1 MYKIYND
8 SINTSGNYTTLN
20 RLSKILKLPITDQ
33 IQDNIIGIHAY
44 KFGKKVI
51 NKSINY
57 ILIIGGTDIN
67 IDINDCEKKKIILQA
82 IDQAKYVICFNNYI
96 FEKVKKFNLGNLKV
110 IPQSVEHLKP
120 NNFNLIK
127 FISEK
132 YNIGNIN
139 KIFLLVGNIREVK
152 DPFYLKSMEKYFIEN
167 DIYIVY
173 IGKVIEGSYE
183 FKMPFIKIENLD
195 KKDIFSCYQQSD
207 GLINCSKSEGMSCSI
222 LEAMLYQCPVYARK
236 NEGNLSIVEDG
247 YNGYIFNSINEL
259 RKSLNKSTDITKKNA
274 YFYVCTCHNL
284 EIERNLYLKLTNYN
298 KN

>member
-44 KFGKKVI
+44 KFGEKVI
-51 NKSINY
+51 NKSINF

-67 IDINDCEKKKIILQA
+67 IDLYDNKKKEVILQA
-82 IDQAKYVICFNNYI
+82 ISQAKYVICFNNYI
-96 FEKVKKFNLGNLKV
+96 FEKVKKFNLGNLKI
-110 IPQSVEHLKP
+110 IPQTTQYVEP
-120 NNFNLIK
+120 SSFNLIK
-127 FISEK
+127 FLSER

-139 KIFLLVGNIREVK
+139 KIFLVVGNIREVK

-183 FKMPFIKIENLD
+183 FKMPFINIENLD

-222 LEAMLYQCPVYARK
+222 LEAMMYHCPVYARK

-247 YNGYIFNSINEL
+247 YNGYIFNSTNEL
-259 RKSLNKSTDITKKNA
+259 KKSLLKSTDVIKINA
-274 YFYVCTCHNL
+274 YVYVCTCHNL
-284 EIERNLYLKLTNYN
+284 EIERKLYNSLI
-298 KN
+298 